1 MAAFKTKHT
10 HASVAD
16 LLPIRIGSL
25 NWNESYEYESYEYVV
40 PFFENILFG
49 EFMGTTAMF
58 QFWETES
65 YYF

>member
-16 LLPIRIGSL
+16 LLPIRIGSP
-25 NWNESYEYESYEYVV
+25 NWNESYEYDV

-49 EFMGTTAMF
+49 EFVGTTAMF

-65 YYF
+65 CYF